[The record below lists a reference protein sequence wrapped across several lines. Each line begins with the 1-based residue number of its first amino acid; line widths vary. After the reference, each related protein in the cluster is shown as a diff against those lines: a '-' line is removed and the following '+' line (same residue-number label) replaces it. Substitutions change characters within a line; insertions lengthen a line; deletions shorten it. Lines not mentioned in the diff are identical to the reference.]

1 MKRPSFQFYPGDWA
15 ANPNLRRCTFSERG
29 IWLEVMCLM
38 HDQEP
43 YGMLRWTL
51 EEIAQAVGCKTAE
64 LAALVRKCVIK
75 GSDVRLDDAYIYTP
89 RSGRRDGP
97 PVVLIEAQDGPLWY
111 SSRMVKDE
119 YVRKVRGES
128 AGIDDAPK
136 PAPKVAPKPPI
147 GEPIGEPIGG
157 GFGPRGSS
165 SSSSSLPS
173 VDLKTKTA
181 RKRAAPAALVS
192 VDDMVAD
199 GVDRQHAVDWLVAR
213 KAKALPLTPTAWAD
227 TKAQAIQAGMTPGEA
242 IKAAAGNGW
251 AGFKAAW
258 LQPHGRNGVM
268 SALDRK
274 TAENAKWV
282 KGTSL
287 DPDSK
292 STVEAKHATPIA
304 IRP

>member
-1 MKRPSFQFYPGDWA
+1 MAQPALLMMWMA
-15 ANPNLRRCTFSERG
+15 AWLHVPCGSMPADDAVIRSKCRVPVAMWPRLRDVLMRG
-29 IWLEVMCLM
+29 WWMADDGRMYHDTISARVLE
-38 HDQEP
+38 
-43 YGMLRWTL
+43 MLEYRR
-51 EEIAQAVGCKTAE
+51 KTAE
-64 LAALVRKCVIK
+64 RVAKHKLAMREQRGGNALLTVKNDTGTGT
-75 GSDVRLDDAYIYTP
+75 GSK
-89 RSGRRDGP
+89 
-97 PVVLIEAQDGPLWY
+97 E
-111 SSRMVKDE
+111 E
-119 YVRKVRGES
+119 
-128 AGIDDAPK
+128 
-136 PAPKVAPKPPI
+136 
-147 GEPIGEPIGG
+147 EPIQ
-157 GFGPRGSS
+157 
-165 SSSSSLPS
+165 
-173 VDLKTKTA
+173 KTKTA

>member
-1 MKRPSFQFYPGDWA
+1 
-15 ANPNLRRCTFSERG
+15 
-29 IWLEVMCLM
+29 
-38 HDQEP
+38 
-43 YGMLRWTL
+43 MLRWTL
-51 EEIAQAVGCKTAE
+51 EEIAQAVGCKLAE
-64 LAALVRKCVIK
+64 LSALVRKSVLK

-136 PAPKVAPKPPI
+136 PAPKPAPKAAPKPPI
-147 GEPIGEPIGG
+147 GEPIGEPIGVG
-157 GFGPRGSS
+157 FGRGFGPRGSS
-165 SSSSSLPS
+165 SSSLPS
-173 VDLKTKTA
+173 VDVKTKTA

-287 DPDSK
+287 DPDSN